1 MSLGILGGTFNPIHR
16 AHLRLGEVARIELG
30 LARVLFVVAGD
41 PPLKRSQVAPAH
53 HRLAMVALA
62 LAHQAHFEVSDLEL
76 RRAGRSY
83 TVDTLSALRRQHPGE
98 ALWFLLGADSLAQLD
113 EWYAPERLFEL
124 ASFAVVQRPG
134 TAAGLEVLVPRRLA
148 EGFEPETDACWR
160 HRSGHELRV
169 LPFDPLDVSATE
181 VRRRVM
187 RGRPIDDLVPQEVAA
202 YIAEHQLYQEAA

>member
-16 AHLRLGEVARIELG
+16 AHLRLGEVARSELE
-30 LARVLFVVAGD
+30 LARVLFVVASD
-41 PPLKRSQVAPAH
+41 PPLKRAEVAPAA

-62 LAHQAHFEVSDLEL
+62 LEHRSHFEVSDLEL
-76 RRAGRSY
+76 RREGRSY
-83 TVDTLSALRRQHPGE
+83 TVDTLSALREEYPHE
-98 ALWFLLGADSLAQLD
+98 TLWFLLGADALAQLG

-134 TAAGLEVLVPRRLA
+134 SAARLTALLPRRLA
-148 EGFEPETDACWR
+148 ADFEPDTDLRWR
-160 HRSGHELRV
+160 HRSGQELRV

-181 VRRRVM
+181 VRRRIA